1 MECRVLKAQLVLQN
15 EQIEQLRDELQS
27 IDWHIQFIKDGGD
40 YVKLI
45 KDHKA
50 AKVRINNLEDE
61 IIDIRA
67 EHEKQLNKENKKKR
81 ELKDKIIEMNNNI
94 IKPLI
99 FEVFTKNELISRLHN
114 EKELN
119 VRDLKMM
126 NTILRLPKMST
137 DFQRTLRQKNE
148 EQRFVELQ

>member
-27 IDWHIQFIKDGGD
+27 IDWHIQFIRDGGD

-67 EHEKQLNKENKKKR
+67 EHEKQLNKENRKKR

-99 FEVFTKNELISRLHN
+99 FEVFTKEELIKRLRTD
-114 EKELN
+114 KELN

-137 DFQRTLRQKNE
+137 DF
-148 EQRFVELQ
+148 